1 MASFGKAVFT
11 LSMAAERPIRV
22 TFLTFY
28 YEAWDALSGIYDL
41 MRADARF
48 DVTVVAIDRK
58 LTGAAGFGGA
68 EQVSAFFDRLGVPHT
83 VNSDLVTLYRGEAPD
98 YIFVNYPWQRNYAPQ
113 YRPDRLAEIARIAY
127 VPYFSLPLVQE
138 PTDGVNPDSGFQPI
152 AAHLY
157 TQRMHQLASLVF
169 TQDDFTRDAFALTQ
183 RGNTHVHF
191 VGSTKLDELITDF
204 KTALDGMGGIA
215 KTLLWAPHHSYSS
228 HWLNFGNFAQVK
240 EEMLEW
246 ASNHSDWNVILRPHP
261 FLFGTLVDRKIL
273 SQAELDDWLGWW
285 KALPNTSVDSVSSS
299 AQIFAKADYVLTDGI
314 SYLAEWPIAVGRPAI
329 FLENPGHW
337 EFSPLGEVAAATAHK
352 ISMIGE
358 LDGAIAMIDIEPNRM
373 IEIAELH
380 AAAVPNPGRTAH
392 RIVEVVAADF
402 EAGSPLV
409 DVAAVTEIPWEL
421 QSNREP
427 LE

>member
-1 MASFGKAVFT
+1 MASQ
-11 LSMAAERPIRV
+11 RPIRV

-28 YEAWDALSGIYDL
+28 YEAWDALAGVYEL
-41 MRADARF
+41 MRNDSRF
-48 DVTVVAIDRK
+48 DVTVVAINRK
-58 LTGAAGFGGA
+58 LTGEAGFGGA
-68 EQVSAFFDRLGVPHT
+68 EQVSVFFERLGIPHL
-83 VNSDLVTLYRGEAPD
+83 VNADLAELYAGAGPD
-98 YIFVNYPWQRNYAPQ
+98 YIFVNYPWQRNYEKR
-113 YRPDRLAEIARIAY
+113 YRPDELAKIGRIAY

-138 PTDGVNPDSGFQPI
+138 PADGVNPDSGFEPI

-157 TQRMHQLASLVF
+157 TQRMHQVASLVF

-191 VGSTKLDELITDF
+191 VGSTKLDELLADYKSATN
-204 KTALDGMGGIA
+204 GVGGVT
-215 KTLLWAPHHSYSS
+215 KTLLWAPHHSYSR

-246 ASNHSDWNVILRPHP
+246 AGAHPDWKIILRPHP
-261 FLFGTLVDRKIL
+261 FLFGTLIDRNVLPASELESWL
-273 SQAELDDWLGWW
+273 SWW
-285 KALPNTSVDSVSSS
+285 NALPTTSIDVTSSS
-299 AQIFAKADYVLTDGI
+299 AQIFAKASHILTDGI
-314 SYLAEWPIAVGRPAI
+314 SYLAEWPIATGKPAI
-329 FLENPGHW
+329 FLEHDGHW

-358 LDGAIAMIDIEPNRM
+358 LEGAIAMIDIAPNRM

-380 AAAVPNPGRTAH
+380 AAAVPNPGRTAN

-402 EAGSPLV
+402 EAGSSLV
-409 DVAAVTEIPWEL
+409 DVATITEIPWEL

-427 LE
+427 MD

>member
-1 MASFGKAVFT
+1 MST
-11 LSMAAERPIRV
+11 SRPIRV

-28 YEAWDALSGIYDL
+28 YEAWDALAGIYEL

-48 DVTVVAIDRK
+48 DVRVVAISRK
-58 LTGAAGFGGA
+58 LTGQAGFDDAAG
-68 EQVSAFFDRLGVPHT
+68 VSAFFDRLGIPHQ
-83 VNSDLVTLYRGEAPD
+83 VNADLTTIFDGTAPD
-98 YIFVNYPWQRNYAPQ
+98 YIFVNYPWQRNYEKR
-113 YRPDRLAEIARIAY
+113 YRPDELAKIARIAY

-138 PTDGVNPDSGFQPI
+138 PADGVNPDSGFEPI

-191 VGSTKLDELITDF
+191 VGSTKLDELLADYRV
-204 KTALDGMGGIA
+204 AVDGFAGVS
-215 KTLLWAPHHSYSS
+215 KTLLWAPHHSYSR
-228 HWLNFGNFAQVK
+228 HWLNFGNFPQVK

-246 ASNHSDWNVILRPHP
+246 VGAHPDWKIILRPHP
-261 FLFGTLVDRKIL
+261 FLFGTLIDRKVI
-273 SQAELDDWLGWW
+273 AATELDSWLNWW
-285 KALPNTSVDSVSSS
+285 NALPNTSIDVSSSS
-299 AQIFAKADYVLTDGI
+299 AQVFAKASHILTDGI
-314 SYLAEWPIAVGRPAI
+314 SYLAEWPLATGKPAI
-329 FLENPGHW
+329 FLEHDGHW

-358 LDGAIAMIDIEPNRM
+358 LDGAIAMIDHAPNRV

-402 EAGSPLV
+402 EAGSALV
-409 DVAAVTEIPWEL
+409 DVAAITEIAWEL

-427 LE
+427 MD

>member
-1 MASFGKAVFT
+1 
-11 LSMAAERPIRV
+11 
-22 TFLTFY
+22 
-28 YEAWDALSGIYDL
+28 
-41 MRADARF
+41 
-48 DVTVVAIDRK
+48 
-58 LTGAAGFGGA
+58 
-68 EQVSAFFDRLGVPHT
+68 
-83 VNSDLVTLYRGEAPD
+83 
-98 YIFVNYPWQRNYAPQ
+98 VNYPWQRNYAPQ
-113 YRPDRLAEIARIAY
+113 YRPDQLAKVGRIVY

-138 PTDGVNPDSGFQPI
+138 PSDGVNPDSGFEPI

-191 VGSTKLDELITDF
+191 VGSTKLDELLAEF
-204 KTALDGMGGIA
+204 KSAAVGVGGAA
-215 KTLLWAPHHSYSS
+215 KTLLWAPHHSYSR

-246 ASNHSDWNVILRPHP
+246 ASAHPDWKIILRPHP
-261 FLFGTLVDRKIL
+261 FLFGTLIDRKVLLASELESWL
-273 SQAELDDWLGWW
+273 SWW
-285 KALPNTSVDSVSSS
+285 NALPNTSIDVSSSS
-299 AQIFAKADYVLTDGI
+299 AQVFAKASHILTDGI
-314 SYLAEWPIAVGRPAI
+314 SYLAEWPLATGKPAI
-329 FLENPGHW
+329 FLEHEGHW
-337 EFSPLGEVAAATAHK
+337 EFSPLGEVAAATSHR

-358 LDGAIAMIDIEPNRM
+358 LDGAIAMIDVAPNRM

-380 AAAVPNPGRTAH
+380 AAAVPNLGRTAN

-402 EAGSPLV
+402 EAGSGLV

>member
-1 MASFGKAVFT
+1 MSSRIKV
-11 LSMAAERPIRV
+11 V
-22 TFLTFY
+22 FLTFY
-28 YEAWDALSGIYDL
+28 YEAWDALSGVYQL
-41 MRADARF
+41 MQADARF
-48 DVTVVAIDRK
+48 DVRVVAISRK
-58 LTGAAGFGGA
+58 LTGGAGFDDAAG
-68 EQVSAFFDRLGVPHT
+68 VSAFFDRLGIEHQ
-83 VNSDLVTLYRGEAPD
+83 VNADLAGVFNGAAPD

-113 YRPDRLAEIARIAY
+113 YRPDQLAKVGRIVY

-138 PTDGVNPDSGFQPI
+138 PSDGVNPDSGFEPI

-191 VGSTKLDELITDF
+191 VGSTKLDELLAEF
-204 KTALDGMGGIA
+204 KSAADGVGGVA
-215 KTLLWAPHHSYSS
+215 KTLLWAPHHSYSR

-246 ASNHSDWNVILRPHP
+246 ASAHPDWKIILRPHP
-261 FLFGTLVDRKIL
+261 FLFGTLIDRKVLLASELESWL
-273 SQAELDDWLGWW
+273 SWW
-285 KALPNTSVDSVSSS
+285 NALPNTSIDVSSSS
-299 AQIFAKADYVLTDGI
+299 AQVFAKASHILTDGI
-314 SYLAEWPIAVGRPAI
+314 SYLAEWPLATGKPAI
-329 FLENPGHW
+329 FLEHEGHW
-337 EFSPLGEVAAATAHK
+337 EFSPLGEVAAATSHR

-358 LDGAIAMIDIEPNRM
+358 LDGAIAMIDVAPNRM

-380 AAAVPNPGRTAH
+380 AAAVPNLGRTAN

-402 EAGSPLV
+402 EAGSGLV